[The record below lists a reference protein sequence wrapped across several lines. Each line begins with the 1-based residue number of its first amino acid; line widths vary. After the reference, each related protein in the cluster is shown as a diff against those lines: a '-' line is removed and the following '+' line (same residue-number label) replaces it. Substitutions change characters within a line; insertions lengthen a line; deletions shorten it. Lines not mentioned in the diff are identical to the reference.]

1 MWPMAHRAVPWC
13 PLYTLRPIRTF
24 TTLRS
29 DKLMD
34 SWRLGMSSQ
43 SRGSV
48 SPALETPKQKCIQ
61 GVRECQQDA
70 RTRWFKAY
78 AESRSDD
85 ARPDKD
91 LILKH
96 SSVHCKNFTIHKA
109 IFDRIHHEYK
119 VIEEGLRH
127 EFRRTA

>member
-1 MWPMAHRAVPWC
+1 MAHGTPRGTMVSTLHPETHQDFYYSQKRQAYGLLAAWNVFSEPRIGVSGAGDAQTEVYPGRA
-13 PLYTLRPIRTF
+13 
-24 TTLRS
+24 
-29 DKLMD
+29 
-34 SWRLGMSSQ
+34 
-43 SRGSV
+43 
-48 SPALETPKQKCIQ
+48 
-61 GVRECQQDA
+61 CQQDA